1 MLRNLI
7 VYLFGL
13 FILTSCGDLNKNS
26 GEASEQLER
35 SIIEVNVVKNEE
47 GLLLLRKHCY
57 VCHSPVSNSH
67 DSILAPPMAAVKMRY
82 LRRHK
87 NKEDFIEGMVKWTA
101 DPKKE
106 EGIMKGA
113 IDRFGPMPKQHFE
126 KGDLFKIATYVYEN
140 GLEEPEWF
148 AAHAQEMH
156 GQK

>member
-7 VYLFGL
+7 VYIFGL
-13 FILTSCGDLNKNS
+13 FILTSCGKLNKNS

-35 SIIEVNVVKNEE
+35 TTIEVNKVKNEE

-57 VCHSPVSNSH
+57 VCHNPVSNSH

-82 LRRHK
+82 QRRYR
-87 NKEDFIEGMVKWTA
+87 NKDNFIEGMVKWTA

-113 IDRFGPMPKQHFE
+113 IDRFGPMPKQNFE
-126 KGDLFKIATYVYEN
+126 KEDLLKIATYVYEN
-140 GLEEPEWF
+140 ELEEPEWF

-156 GQK
+156 GQN